1 MDAQKYLKIA
11 IVGVICIVVLVVGY
25 GIYINDSSRRH
36 IEKMTAAQY
45 TVLPVARAEYR
56 DVHATIVGLDVTA
69 RAAWTI
75 DVTAEYEGVLND
87 VFVTKSQRVAEGDLL
102 AVMRNTD
109 LMAQVASAEADIEA
123 ARAQFINAEQTA
135 NRYQYLVTH
144 NAISLQEYDSAVAQ
158 RDAAHAQMESRI
170 AKRDLVLSEQSKM
183 TITAPRA
190 ANIIQVYHEAGK
202 YVRAGEPIFML
213 ADLGVLSARAVIP
226 HEKFQQLLAA
236 GNRVIL
242 EIQPHRLAH
251 KAYPINESLPKSI
264 TRLNQFF
271 MTVTQIV
278 PDPNTD
284 SNFHEVVWQVE
295 NPTGILE
302 PTYYEDVKIISKDA
316 VRKLVVPDRAIHRDV
331 KTGEFFVFSL
341 DENSRLVRRT
351 VTCGV
356 SGDDVTEITVG
367 LSEGDPVVV
376 ADPSIYSAGMK
387 VGAKDYEF

>member
-25 GIYINDSSRRH
+25 GIYINDASRRH
-36 IEKMTAAQY
+36 IEKMAAAQY

-56 DVHATIVGLDVTA
+56 DVHATVGGIDVTA

-87 VFVTKSQRVAEGDLL
+87 IYVTKSQRVAEGDLL

-123 ARAQFINAEQTA
+123 ARAQFINAEQTV
-135 NRYQYLVTH
+135 NRYRYLVEN
-144 NAISLQEYDSAVAQ
+144 NAISMQEYDSAVAQ
-158 RDAAHAQMESRI
+158 RDASRAQMESRM

-183 TITAPRA
+183 TIAAPRA

-202 YVRAGEPIFML
+202 YVRAGEPIVML
-213 ADLGVLSARAVIP
+213 ADLGELSARSVIP
-226 HEKFQQLLAA
+226 HEKLLQLTAF
-236 GNRVIL
+236 GKQFIL
-242 EIQPHRLAH
+242 DVQPHRLMH
-251 KAYPINESLPKSI
+251 KAYPLNETMPKSDLK
-264 TRLNQFF
+264 LNQFH
-271 MTVTQIV
+271 MTLSQII
-278 PDPNTD
+278 PDISVKSAFYD
-284 SNFHEVVWQVE
+284 VVWQVE

-302 PTYYEDVKIISKDA
+302 PTYYEDVKIISKETM
-316 VRKLVVPDRAIHRDV
+316 RKLVVPNHAIHRDA
-331 KTGEFFVFSL
+331 KTGNSFVFSL
-341 DENSRLVRRT
+341 DEDSKLVQRT

-356 SGDDVTEITVG
+356 SGGDVTEITEG
-367 LSEGDPVVV
+367 LSEGEPVVV

-387 VGAKDYEF
+387 VGAKEYEF